1 MYYIKCNVVF
11 SRISWYVF
19 EYLFLRRDCL
29 YWQNIEDLYLYMQR
43 FKKTLKAPWNM
54 KMVLMILVLIRLI
67 SRAGHLR
74 CKMSLSTILSDI
86 GLILL
91 LWLCPFILL
100 NPSTYLRGK
109 HSFFVLM
116 ICYLARNS
124 VSFFVFCFLSFG

>member
-1 MYYIKCNVVF
+1 MQCSVF
-11 SRISWYVF
+11 QDILICFRI
-19 EYLFLRRDCL
+19 FLRRDCL

-74 CKMSLSTILSDI
+74 CKMSLLTMLSDI

-91 LWLCPFILL
+91 L
-100 NPSTYLRGK
+100 
-109 HSFFVLM
+109 
-116 ICYLARNS
+116 
-124 VSFFVFCFLSFG
+124 